1 MPSASSTDGRRGV
14 EAMSPIVFASESP
27 RIAATRLDADS
38 IHLWRIAHAASDR
51 RAPLLRLLAAY
62 LDVPASTLRLREGDH
77 GKPSLQ
83 VPFARD
89 STLQFNWSHSGD
101 YALIALARGVALGVD
116 IEHIG
121 KPARALDVAR
131 RFFAPGESTA
141 LAAVDASARKPAFTG
156 LWCAKEAVLKAAG
169 TGLSFG
175 LERVVFEHLGGADWE
190 LADIDPVLG
199 APAAWH
205 VPGFAAAPGYRGALA
220 WRGAARSVLAFEPA
234 ATGIATP

>member
-1 MPSASSTDGRRGV
+1 MPSASSTDVRRGV
-14 EAMSPIVFASESP
+14 AAMSRIVFTSESP

-38 IHLWRIAHAASDR
+38 IHLWRIAYAASDR

-83 VPFARD
+83 APFAQG
-89 STLQFNWSHSGD
+89 STLQFNWSHSGN
-101 YALIALARGVALGVD
+101 YALIALAHGVALGVD

-175 LERVVFEHLGGADWE
+175 LERVVFEHLSGADWE
-190 LADIDPVLG
+190 LADIDPALG

-220 WRGAARSVLAFEPA
+220 WRGAARSVLAFEPT

>member
-1 MPSASSTDGRRGV
+1 MPSASSTDVRRG
-14 EAMSPIVFASESP
+14 AAATPRIVFASERP
-27 RIAATRLDADS
+27 RVAATRLDAGG
-38 IHLWRIAHAASDR
+38 IHLWRIAYAASDR

-62 LDVPASTLRLREGDH
+62 LNVPASTLRLREGDH

-83 VPFARD
+83 PPLAQD
-89 STLQFNWSHSGD
+89 PALQFNWSHSGD

-116 IEHIG
+116 IERIG

-141 LAAVDASARKPAFTG
+141 LAAADTAARKPAFTG

-175 LERVVFEHLGGADWE
+175 LDRVVFEHLGRADWA
-190 LADIDPVLG
+190 LADMDPVLG

-220 WRGAARSVLAFEPA
+220 WRGAARTVLAFEP
-234 ATGIATP
+234 TSTEIATP

>member
-1 MPSASSTDGRRGV
+1 MPALPRV
-14 EAMSPIVFASESP
+14 VFASESP
-27 RIAATRLDADS
+27 RAAATRLDVDS
-38 IHLWRIAHAASDR
+38 IHLWRIAYAAAQR
-51 RAPLLRLLAAY
+51 REPLLRLLAAY
-62 LDVPASTLRLREGDH
+62 LDVPVSTIELREGDH

-83 VPFARD
+83 APFAQG
-89 STLQFNWSHSGD
+89 STLQFNWSHSGN

-116 IEHIG
+116 IERIG

-175 LERVVFEHLGGADWE
+175 LERVVFTHHGGANWT
-190 LADIDPVLG
+190 LADLDPALG
-199 APAAWH
+199 APATWH

-220 WRGAARSVLAFEPA
+220 WRGVPRSVLAFEPA
-234 ATGIATP
+234 TAEALSP